1 MHFIS
6 SKEKVLVAK
15 IHGGRYD
22 QNRGI
27 IAMLIVKL
35 YTRLKINFL
44 LELNYSNQ
52 I

>member
-1 MHFIS
+1 MYFIS

-15 IHGGRYD
+15 IYGSRYD

-27 IAMLIVKL
+27 IVMLIVNL

-44 LELNYSNQ
+44 LEQNYSNQ